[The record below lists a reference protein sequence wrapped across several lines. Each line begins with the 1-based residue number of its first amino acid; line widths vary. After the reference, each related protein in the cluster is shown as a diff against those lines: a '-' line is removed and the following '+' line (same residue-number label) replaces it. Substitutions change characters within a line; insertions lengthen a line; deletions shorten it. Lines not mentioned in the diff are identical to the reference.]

1 MSDLKVLIVGA
12 SIAGPMAAYWFA
24 KAGADV
30 TVIERFP
37 ELRSGGQNIDIRL
50 TGVTVMRKIP
60 GMEEAVRATL
70 APEEGFGMVNSKGT
84 PIAIMRGTGNA
95 EQQSLLSEF
104 EIFRGDLS
112 RVIFDLT
119 KDNDKVK
126 YVFGEQIASMEQ
138 QGDGPVKV
146 TFINGLPNAEY
157 DLVVACDGAT
167 SRTRAMGLECGTRDH
182 INSIGAWVAYFSIK
196 KDLLNGGKVALGVSA
211 PGGINVSV
219 GPDSLPGHNRAM
231 LWSSHQNPDD
241 PGMLEFRQA
250 QKSGEEAIK
259 QLAAK
264 RFTGSGWRTEE
275 VLEGMWK
282 SNDFYASELCQVKT
296 PSLFKGRFVLVG
308 DAGYA
313 TGPTGTGTSL
323 AIGGAYVLAGEIHRH
338 KGDLTAGLKAYEER
352 MRPIIKDMQVVPPG
366 VLTFMAPQTAWGI
379 SIRNLIF
386 RFVCWGMQLGTAM
399 SWLISFWSA
408 GFGKDKYN
416 LPDYEWSE

>member
-24 KAGADV
+24 KAGAHV

-37 ELRSGGQNIDIRL
+37 ELRKGGQNIDIRL

-70 APEEGFGMVNSKGT
+70 APEEGFGMVNSKGA
-84 PIAIMRGTGNA
+84 PIAIMKGTGNA

-112 RVIFDLT
+112 RVIYDLT
-119 KDNDKVK
+119 KGNDKVK
-126 YVFGEQIASMEQ
+126 YIFGEQVASMEQ

-146 TFINGLPNAEY
+146 MFTNGFPNAEY

-167 SRTRAMGLECGTRDH
+167 SRTRAMGLECGIRDH
-182 INSIGAWVAYFSIK
+182 INPIGAWVAYFSIQ

-211 PGGINVSV
+211 PSGISV
-219 GPDSLPGHNRAM
+219 NIGPDSLPECNRAM
-231 LWSSHQNPDD
+231 LWSSHQSPDD
-241 PGMLEFRQA
+241 PGLQEFREA

-259 QLAAK
+259 QLAAR
-264 RFTGSGWRTEE
+264 RFTGAGWRTEE
-275 VLEGMWK
+275 ILEEMWK
-282 SNDFYASELCQVKT
+282 SDDFYASELCQVKT
-296 PSLFKGRFVLVG
+296 PSLYKGRFVLVG

-323 AIGGAYVLAGEIHRH
+323 AIAGAYVLAGEIHRH
-338 KGDLTAGLKAYEER
+338 KGDLMAGLNAYEER

-379 SIRNLIF
+379 SIRNVIF
-386 RFVCWGMQLGTAM
+386 KLVCWGMRFGAAM
-399 SWLISFWSA
+399 SWLISFWGA
-408 GFGKDKYN
+408 GFGKDTYN